1 VIVTSAETLL
11 LTDRLDPKDLVTIA
25 KSAGGLAALARA
37 APGLPSFVFDASQRW
52 LAGALSETL
61 EIPVGEWFKS
71 ACLELAATADG
82 QAPAPG
88 AESEPEWLTL
98 ASFVIE
104 SEHHPTIAV
113 TCAAVSAL
121 LRLDVKVSL
130 EVSGAQLHLDAGRV
144 SGARTG
150 SAMGKVQISCLGLQ
164 PPVELGT
171 AEFSLPGELSF

>member
-1 VIVTSAETLL
+1 MIVTSVETLML
-11 LTDRLDPKDLVTIA
+11 ADRLDPKDLVTIA

-71 ACLELAATADG
+71 ACLELAASADG
-82 QAPAPG
+82 QTAAPG
-88 AESEPEWLTL
+88 PASEPEWLTL

-104 SEHHPTIAV
+104 SEHHPMIAV
-113 TCAAVSAL
+113 TCAAVSAVL
-121 LRLDVKVSL
+121 QLDIAVSL
-130 EVSGAQLHLDAGRV
+130 EVGGAQVRMDGGRV

-150 SAMGKVQISCLGLQ
+150 SAMGKVKISCLGLQ

-171 AEFSLPGELSF
+171 AEFTLPGELSF